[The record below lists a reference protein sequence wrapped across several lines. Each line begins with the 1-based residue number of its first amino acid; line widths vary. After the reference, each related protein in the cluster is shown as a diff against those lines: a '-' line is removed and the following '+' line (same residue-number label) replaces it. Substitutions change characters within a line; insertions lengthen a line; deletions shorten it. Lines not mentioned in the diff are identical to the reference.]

1 MRKIIVTEEKYE
13 KLTEGLISNMLQ
25 SMIFG
30 SSSDSPTI
38 AQDAMSNTA
47 PVSPQGQGFVGNVA
61 NYIKNKLAG
70 NNNNAQQQN
79 QVQQGQAQP
88 TIQGGRIGNWNVAAA
103 CNHLMRCAGATSNH
117 KCATYVENAI
127 AAGGV
132 RRMNCRENGGDGWAL
147 SLHTRGI
154 LKKHGW
160 NIIHSGTS
168 QGYATPEKN
177 LSLQNGDV
185 CVMGVINGGRKQH
198 VTMYANGGWYADFRQ
213 KRMLVYQRP
222 TNWWIYRYSGRGM

>member
-1 MRKIIVTEEKYE
+1 MKKIIITEDKYD

-30 SSSDSPTI
+30 NNGNSPSI
-38 AQDAMSNTA
+38 AQAAAVNTSDGA
-47 PVSPQGQGFVGNVA
+47 QEPQGQGLFGKAV
-61 NYIKNKLAG
+61 NYFKNKLFG
-70 NNNNAQQQN
+70 SNND
-79 QVQQGQAQP
+79 QGQNTPMMKP
-88 TIQGGRIGNWNVAAA
+88 THGGTIIGNWNVGAA
-103 CNHLMRCAGATSNH
+103 CNHLMKYAGATSNH

-132 RRMNCRENGGDGWAL
+132 KRMNCRENGGDGWAL
-147 SLHTRGI
+147 SLHRNGI

-168 QGYATPEKN
+168 QGYATPEKG
-177 LSLQNGDV
+177 LPLQNGDV
-185 CVMGVINGGRKQH
+185 CVMAVINGGRKQH

-213 KRMLVYQRP
+213 KRMLVYQQP
-222 TNWWIYRYSGRGM
+222 TQWWIYRYSGRGM